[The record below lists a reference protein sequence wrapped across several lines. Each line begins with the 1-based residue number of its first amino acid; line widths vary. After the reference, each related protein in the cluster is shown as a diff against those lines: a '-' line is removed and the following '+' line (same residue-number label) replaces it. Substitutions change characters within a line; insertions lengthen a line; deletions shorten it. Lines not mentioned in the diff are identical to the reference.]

1 MMKLSQ
7 LLRVLIIGSPAD
19 AAGVSYLRNCTINT
33 ANGNANATVA
43 GGADLIVTRT
53 SVVANPV
60 TFAQMGQLKAQR
72 VWGAVWNDVADF
84 QDLNDELVPGKCYV
98 DTPIGAEIC
107 SERCQMAVIG
117 LASDTFGFSVG
128 SDSEKKKQVP
138 IAISGWVLAYVDK
151 QYPTGTPL
159 TNDGY
164 GFLTEMTLEE
174 KRNYPERLIA
184 TYKKPEANSKFG
196 PPGQEIEVNG
206 RHWVKVK

>member
-7 LLRVLIIGSPAD
+7 LLRVLVIGNPAD
-19 AAGVSYLRNCTINT
+19 AAGFSGLMNVTINDGNGAVT
-33 ANGNANATVA
+33 ANASGPDLIIATSTGATVPTGDFKA
-43 GGADLIVTRT
+43 
-53 SVVANPV
+53 
-60 TFAQMGQLKAQR
+60 LK
-72 VWGAVWNDVADF
+72 VWGAVWNDIADF

-98 DTPIGAEIC
+98 DTPAGAEIC

-128 SDSEKKKQVP
+128 SDPQKKRQVP
-138 IAISGWVLAYVDK
+138 IAIGGWVLAYVDK
-151 QYPTGTPL
+151 EYPTGTPL

-174 KRNYPERLIA
+174 KRNYPERIVA
-184 TYKKPEANSKFG
+184 TYKKIETNSKFG
-196 PPGQEIEVNG
+196 PAGKEIEVNG